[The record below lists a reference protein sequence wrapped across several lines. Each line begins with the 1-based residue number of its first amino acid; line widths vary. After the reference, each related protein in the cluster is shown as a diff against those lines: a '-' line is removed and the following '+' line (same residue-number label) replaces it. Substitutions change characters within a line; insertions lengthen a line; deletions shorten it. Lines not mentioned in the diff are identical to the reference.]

1 MLFLILS
8 FGLIKQV
15 AADAKYV
22 PIYRCAIETLKV
34 APALGQ
40 PSRLAQEQDLLIT
53 SVDAPQIS
61 QSPILLI
68 YNETSVV
75 AYVLN
80 GHSWQSMWVE
90 VPNSDSRR
98 PSNWFYMRYR
108 HSLLFKSE
116 YQDFKVTAAPPV
128 SLRKQAL
135 SKSDLE
141 KLKPDRI
148 LLLSVSEKLEEVEA
162 GIKTGFVSRRDLLLG
177 NLSLCQNIQTPAKD
191 LAQKVQYKAA
201 ELFDRSPRFDR
212 APAGI

>member
-1 MLFLILS
+1 MLYLILS
-8 FGLIKQV
+8 FWTIELAK
-15 AADAKYV
+15 ADAKYV
-22 PIYRCAIETLKV
+22 PIYRCAVETLKV
-34 APALGQ
+34 APSLGQ

-53 SVDAPQIS
+53 SVEDPRVS

-75 AYVLN
+75 AYTLS

-98 PSNWFYMRYR
+98 PSTWFYMRYR
-108 HSLLFKSE
+108 HSLLFKNE
-116 YQDFKVTAAPPV
+116 YQDFKVTAAPP
-128 SLRKQAL
+128 KAL
-135 SKSDLE
+135 QKPPLAKNDLE
-141 KLKPDRI
+141 RLKPDRI

-177 NLSLCQNIQTPAKD
+177 NLSLCQNIQTSAKD
-191 LAQKVQYKAA
+191 LALKVQYKAA
-201 ELFDRSPRFDR
+201 ELFDRSPSFNR